1 MMIFKPQ
8 KLHPISYFTG
18 LINVIKQNIFVIIVF
33 IGFNIWN
40 FDFTNIRHYIGPG
53 IFLLIILFSMINQF
67 QKVRLTRYWIEN
79 DQFIVTSG
87 WLNKKRKELNLNR
100 IQSLDTT
107 QGLINQLV
115 GGVRLQIKTPSDGIE
130 LETISKQQSELIER
144 TIKKRQL
151 QLDSQEIETNHKP
164 NNSEQELISE
174 DNSNNK
180 VIFKMSNKLLIFMSL
195 TSGVIGV
202 AFATISPI
210 IGAFED
216 VIPWEKWT
224 SRLFQWIQSVTFLVT
239 IIILTVLIFCYVI
252 GTLIVF
258 LRYYNYTIT
267 QRDNELK
274 ITYGLLNV
282 KNITVPTERLQ
293 AVIEKQSFIR
303 KLFGY
308 TSIYFII
315 TSDLEV
321 KSNEDVSENG
331 KIMIL
336 PFINKKEA
344 YSIIRKLIPEMQF
357 NSITENVPKRGY
369 HRHFFIPSII
379 LILGATIGA
388 YYWSIW
394 SYMIAIIMIIFMAI
408 HAYVY
413 ISVSGLCNR
422 KNEIALRQVS
432 IMHIN
437 SYYFKKD
444 KIIGMNVNQNPLL
457 EKSHLAYLHFIIAKG
472 AVNEDIKLK
481 YASEKQVQLNIE
493 TYLGGSKIE

>member
-1 MMIFKPQ
+1 
-8 KLHPISYFTG
+8 YFTG

-344 YSIIRKLIPEMQF
+344 YSIIR
-357 NSITENVPKRGY
+357 
-369 HRHFFIPSII
+369 
-379 LILGATIGA
+379 
-388 YYWSIW
+388 
-394 SYMIAIIMIIFMAI
+394 
-408 HAYVY
+408 
-413 ISVSGLCNR
+413 
-422 KNEIALRQVS
+422 
-432 IMHIN
+432 
-437 SYYFKKD
+437 
-444 KIIGMNVNQNPLL
+444 
-457 EKSHLAYLHFIIAKG
+457 
-472 AVNEDIKLK
+472 
-481 YASEKQVQLNIE
+481 
-493 TYLGGSKIE
+493 

>member
-1 MMIFKPQ
+1 
-8 KLHPISYFTG
+8 
-18 LINVIKQNIFVIIVF
+18 
-33 IGFNIWN
+33 
-40 FDFTNIRHYIGPG
+40 
-53 IFLLIILFSMINQF
+53 
-67 QKVRLTRYWIEN
+67 
-79 DQFIVTSG
+79 
-87 WLNKKRKELNLNR
+87 
-100 IQSLDTT
+100 
-107 QGLINQLV
+107 
-115 GGVRLQIKTPSDGIE
+115 
-130 LETISKQQSELIER
+130 
-144 TIKKRQL
+144 
-151 QLDSQEIETNHKP
+151 
-164 NNSEQELISE
+164 
-174 DNSNNK
+174 
-180 VIFKMSNKLLIFMSL
+180 MSL

-252 GTLIVF
+252 GTLIVV

-282 KNITVPTERLQ
+282 KNITVPIERLQ
-293 AVIEKQSFIR
+293 AVVEKQSFIR

-388 YYWSIW
+388 YYWSKW
-394 SYMIAIIMIIFMAI
+394 SYIIAIIIIIFMAI

-432 IMHIN
+432 MMHIN

-457 EKSHLAYLHFIIAKG
+457 EKSHLAHLHFIIAKG